1 MRKHRSDESKDEYV
15 TELKHEEKTIKL
27 CDCLYDSLLQI
38 IGHCGQRN

>member
-15 TELKHEEKTIKL
+15 TELKHEKNIKL
-27 CDCLYDSLLQI
+27 CDCLYDILLQI